1 MSAADELGLLES
13 GAGGGASPASPPA
26 RASAAR
32 RWAFRA
38 LLFVVGVPY
47 AAIWFAFLAGQAQQA
62 FAARNISGLSPDAA
76 AAVTL
81 ASTDRILSLLEVT
94 LGVIALLLP
103 LALGVMIYIY
113 QQNSRTQ
120 RALAQRAT
128 DAMNAAMQSE
138 ALARDS
144 RNQIADSKDKIAA
157 SGQQISRLDIRVQQA
172 LASIEKEEQT
182 LLEMKLKLGEALERD
197 EKMDRQVSDAL
208 VTIETL
214 RSRLQTQMTEAKA
227 HVSELDRRVKEAVT
241 QAEQYQQEVEQ
252 LRQALKELQRMQ
264 PELVQFTTLSEIQSK
279 SVLMF
284 SSDSFKAR
292 SAVLSL
298 LEYTRD
304 PSFVVRREA
313 VRAFTRVP
321 DASAAFPLP
330 VAAIVRRLQEISAGD
345 SEPGVQLE
353 ARRILDKFAN
363 GGGAPAA

>member
-1 MSAADELGLLES
+1 MSAADETGLAV
-13 GAGGGASPASPPA
+13 GAGGGGAPSPPPGG
-26 RASAAR
+26 AAR
-32 RWAFRA
+32 RWGFRL
-38 LLFVVGVPY
+38 LLFIAAVPY
-47 AAIWFAFLAGQAQQA
+47 LAIWFAFLAGQAQQA
-62 FAARNISGLSPDAA
+62 FATHTSRGLAPDAA

-81 ASTDRILSLLEVT
+81 DATDRILSLLEVT

-120 RALAQRAT
+120 RALARDAA
-128 DAMNAAMQSE
+128 DAMNAAMQSAE
-138 ALARDS
+138 IARDS
-144 RNQIADSKDKIAA
+144 RNQIAESRDKIAA
-157 SGQQISRLDIRVQQA
+157 SSQQISALDIRVQQA
-172 LASIEKEEQT
+172 LTSIEKEEQT
-182 LLEMKLKLGEALERD
+182 LSEMKPKLDAALERD
-197 EKMDRQVSDAL
+197 EKMDQQVNDAL

-214 RSRLQTQMTEAKA
+214 RGRLLVQMKEAETR
-227 HVSELDRRVKEAVT
+227 VSELDRRVAEAVR
-241 QAEQYQQEVEQ
+241 QAEQYRQEVEQ

-321 DASAAFPLP
+321 DAGAAFPLP
-330 VAAIVRRLQEISAGD
+330 VAHIVRRLQEISAD
-345 SEPGVQLE
+345 DEEQPGVQLE
-353 ARRILDKFAN
+353 ARRILDKFTN
-363 GGGAPAA
+363 GGGPAA

>member
-1 MSAADELGLLES
+1 MSAVDET
-13 GAGGGASPASPPA
+13 GAPPASTA
-26 RASAAR
+26 GAAR
-32 RWAFRA
+32 RWGFRA
-38 LLFVVGVPY
+38 LLFIAAVPY
-47 AAIWFAFLAGQAQQA
+47 LAIWFAFLAGQAQQA
-62 FAARNISGLSPDAA
+62 FAARTSGGLALDA
-76 AAVTL
+76 
-81 ASTDRILSLLEVT
+81 TDRILSLLEVT

-120 RALAQRAT
+120 RALARDAA
-128 DAMNAAMQSE
+128 DAMNAATQSAE
-138 ALARDS
+138 IARDS
-144 RNQIADSKDKIAA
+144 RNQIAA
-157 SGQQISRLDIRVQQA
+157 SSQQIIELNTRVEQA
-172 LASIEKEEQT
+172 LTSIKKEEQT
-182 LLEMKLKLGEALERD
+182 LSEMKPKLDAALERD
-197 EKMDRQVSDAL
+197 EKMDQQVNDAL

-214 RSRLQTQMTEAKA
+214 RGRLLVQMKEAETR
-227 HVSELDRRVKEAVT
+227 VSELDRRVAEAVR
-241 QAEQYQQEVEQ
+241 QAEQYRQEVEQ

-321 DASAAFPLP
+321 DAGAAFPLP
-330 VAAIVRRLQEISAGD
+330 THSIVRRLQEISAD
-345 SEPGVQLE
+345 DEEQPGVQLE
-353 ARRILDKFAN
+353 ARRILDKFTN
-363 GGGAPAA
+363 GGPPAV